1 MWRFDVTDMFS
12 MFAAIVLGLGFFAF
26 VAYMVYLFV
35 FKRIQMTHE
44 MRLELVKQGRELPI
58 ESERFGSLKAG
69 MVLCAVGLGLF
80 LSLMMEAESNGGVLG
95 GESVIAFVPFLTGL
109 GLIGFHLAVRKNTK
123 SSDQDRSGY
132 SSESL
137 EP

>member
-1 MWRFDVTDMFS
+1 MLRFDITDMFS

-26 VAYMVYLFV
+26 IAYMVYLFV
-35 FKRIQMTHE
+35 YKRIAMNHE
-44 MRLELVKQGRELPI
+44 MRLELIRQGRELPP
-58 ESERFGSLKAG
+58 ETERFGSLKAG
-69 MVLCAVGLGLF
+69 MVLCAVGLGLL
-80 LSLMMEAESNGGVLG
+80 LSLLLEADSNGGALG

-109 GLIGFHLAVRKNTK
+109 GLIGFHLASKNSRGRNQNK
-123 SSDQDRSGY
+123 GGY